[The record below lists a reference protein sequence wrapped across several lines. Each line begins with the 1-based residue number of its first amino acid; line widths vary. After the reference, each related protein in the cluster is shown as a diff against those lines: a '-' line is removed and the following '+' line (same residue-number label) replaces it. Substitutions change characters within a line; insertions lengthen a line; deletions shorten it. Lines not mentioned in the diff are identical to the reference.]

1 MQVSAGVDE
10 GDSQGCQRERERQRE
25 RGVLSASST
34 TRSSLGSLAASV
46 SYVLFAPSSSDAPR
60 TLKLLG
66 NFRHSWE
73 LSGVNMRTGEIHGS
87 VWLHSPALQNW
98 CCLWG
103 LMQTNDFPQESRAE
117 GVMPGKAHGP
127 TIQRDAWRCFQ
138 IALSTMWDRRLVM
151 QSHMMFF
158 KGEPERQEGPKL
170 PDQWWMRKHQQLD
183 KWNNAVSFCSRSLTA
198 HNAD

>member
-1 MQVSAGVDE
+1 MRVIAKGV
-10 GDSQGCQRERERQRE
+10 RERERETERE

-34 TRSSLGSLAASV
+34 THSSLGSLAASV

-66 NFRHSWE
+66 TFRHSWE
-73 LSGVNMRTGEIHGS
+73 LSGVNMRIGEIHGS
-87 VWLHSPALQNW
+87 VWLHSPVLQDW

-127 TIQRDAWRCFQ
+127 TIQCDAWRCFQ
-138 IALSTMWDRRLVM
+138 IALSTMWSRRLVMPLM
-151 QSHMMFF
+151 QSHMMFS

-170 PDQWWMRKHQQLD
+170 PDRWWMRKHQQLD
-183 KWNNAVSFCSRSLTA
+183 EWNNAVSFCSRSLTA